1 MPRLDI
7 GAVRAGFRKALRGID
22 AWTLQT
28 MNYPAGGRHPRA

>member
-7 GAVRAGFRKALRGID
+7 GAVRAGFRSALRRID

-28 MNYPAGGRHPRA
+28 MNFPAGGGRPRT